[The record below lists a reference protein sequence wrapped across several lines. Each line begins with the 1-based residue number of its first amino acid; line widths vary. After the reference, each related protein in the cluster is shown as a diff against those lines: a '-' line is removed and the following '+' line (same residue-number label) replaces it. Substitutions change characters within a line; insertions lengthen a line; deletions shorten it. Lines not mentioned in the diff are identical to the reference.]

1 MSKRQEMIDALKA
14 AMTGYTEVNGYS
26 LTVRAVKEDEGRDYD
41 PKEYPLVVIKDGECQ
56 VTEADFQER
65 KTAVAVTL
73 LLEGG
78 ADLRQRLRTGLSEMY
93 KIIGNDE
100 TLGGATGML
109 TPKGDN
115 IEVVFGTEK
124 VGAATVFLD
133 ADYETD
139 MWED

>member
-1 MSKRQEMIDALKA
+1 MSKRQEMIDALKD
-14 AMTGYTEVNGYS
+14 AMMGYTETNGYS

-41 PKEYPLVVIKDGECQ
+41 PKEYPLIVIKDGECQ
-56 VTEADFQER
+56 ITEADFQER
-65 KTAVAVTL
+65 KTTVAVTL

-100 TLGGATGML
+100 KLGGATGML